1 MGIHQPLSG
10 RERVARHRADM
21 RAKGMRLKQIWVP
34 DVKSAAFKEQ
44 ARRDCIAINNS
55 PHAADD
61 MAFIES
67 QIDLADWPEWNGD

>member
-1 MGIHQPLSG
+1 MGIHQPLSS
-10 RERVARHRADM
+10 RERVERHRADM

-34 DVKSAAFKEQ
+34 DVRSEAFLEQ
-44 ARRDCIAINNS
+44 ARLDCIAINNS

-67 QIDLADWPEWNGD
+67 LIDYSDWPEWQSE